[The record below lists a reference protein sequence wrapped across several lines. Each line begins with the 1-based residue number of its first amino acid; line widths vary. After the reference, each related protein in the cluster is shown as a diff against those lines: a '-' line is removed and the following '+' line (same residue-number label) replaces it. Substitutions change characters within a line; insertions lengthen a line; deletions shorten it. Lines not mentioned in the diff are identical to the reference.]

1 MDSWEVGGKT
11 VLHGGYDP
19 EFMMKTSSHCLIA
32 IVSEKP
38 FENLSVESVFEVF
51 AEFSQVRKAS
61 CVYRFF
67 KNRESVRSVHDLRS
81 IEVTEGYVLVLSAD
95 LKVEWAELA
104 ERLADAENELNSRTT
119 AAHVTITVLMSDSQ
133 GLLIPPLTIPPVD
146 LHERAEWLIPAAE
159 VEPDIRHPVLEKSLS
174 SLVRELQEPI
184 GVRFYKMCSFP
195 A

>member
-1 MDSWEVGGKT
+1 
-11 VLHGGYDP
+11 
-19 EFMMKTSSHCLIA
+19 MKTENQCLMA

-38 FENLSVESVFEVF
+38 FESLSLESVFEVF
-51 AEFSQVRKAS
+51 AEFCQVRKTS

-67 KNRESVRSVHDLRS
+67 KNRESARSVHDLRS
-81 IEVTEGYVLVLSAD
+81 IEVTEGYVLVLSATI
-95 LKVEWAELA
+95 KVEWDA
-104 ERLADAENELNSRTT
+104 LADQLSRAENELNARAT

-133 GLLIPPLTIPPVD
+133 GLLVPPLTIPPVD

-159 VEPDIRHPVLEKSLS
+159 VEPDIQHPVLEKSLS
-174 SLVRELQEPI
+174 SLVRELQEPV